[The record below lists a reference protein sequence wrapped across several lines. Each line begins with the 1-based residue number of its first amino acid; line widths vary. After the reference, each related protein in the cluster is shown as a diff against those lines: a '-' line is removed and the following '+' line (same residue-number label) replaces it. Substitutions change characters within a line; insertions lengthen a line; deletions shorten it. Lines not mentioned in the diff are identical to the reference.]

1 MSGGEE
7 KPGLIVRSMATPRI
21 HPHLK
26 SFIHSIV
33 VAEMSGNKPSKW
45 KELLMRE
52 VQGNILARIQEIQ
65 DQSDLVRVTREE
77 VGKSER
83 ELSLT
88 LEVIRHTIQELPVEV
103 LKR

>member
-1 MSGGEE
+1 
-7 KPGLIVRSMATPRI
+7 MANKI

-26 SFIHSIV
+26 SFIHSVI
-33 VAEMSGNKPSKW
+33 VAEMPDGKPSKW

-52 VQGNILARIQEIQ
+52 VQGNILARINEVK
-65 DQSDLVRVTREE
+65 DKNDLARVTKEE

-83 ELSLT
+83 DLSLT
-88 LEVIRHTIQELPVEV
+88 FEVIKQTIQELPLEV

>member
-1 MSGGEE
+1 
-7 KPGLIVRSMATPRI
+7 
-21 HPHLK
+21 
-26 SFIHSIV
+26 
-33 VAEMSGNKPSKW
+33 
-45 KELLMRE
+45 MRE

>member
-1 MSGGEE
+1 MDG
-7 KPGLIVRSMATPRI
+7 PIVSEMATKI

-33 VAEMSGNKPSKW
+33 VAEMSGSKPSKW

-52 VQGNILARIQEIQ
+52 VQSSILGRLEEVKSQE
-65 DQSDLVRVTREE
+65 DLTRVTKEE
-77 VGKSER
+77 VRKVEHD
-83 ELSLT
+83 LSLT
-88 LEVIRHTIQELPVEV
+88 LGMIRDTIQELPLEI

>member
-1 MSGGEE
+1 MSKGVE
-7 KPGLIVRSMATPRI
+7 KHGVIVSLMTAPKI

-52 VQGNILARIQEIQ
+52 VQGNILARIHEIK
-65 DQSDLVRVTREE
+65 DQNDLARVTKEE
-77 VGKSER
+77 VGKSEQD
-83 ELSLT
+83 LSLT
-88 LEVIRHTIQELPVEV
+88 LEVIKHTIQELPVEV